1 MAYSSQ
7 SVNCLLDNFS
17 PDVRTDAPLPMIIVE
32 SSGAAGAGLVTR
44 SCALSMVRV
53 DKLKD
58 DVDVEPLT
66 DLVREGGCH
75 KENALRST

>member
-1 MAYSSQ
+1 MAYPSQ

-17 PDVRTDAPLPMIIVE
+17 PGAPLPMIIVE
-32 SSGAAGAGLVTR
+32 SSGAAGAGLATR

-66 DLVREGGCH
+66 DLVREGDCH